1 MKILSLKTILLLS
14 IISFFSCKKS
24 SSDSNHDYY
33 VKLKINGNWVTWKI
47 VVGEIGPD
55 LADATKTDF
64 GVTANNDTNTE
75 VFDISIQVDGQNF
88 ATGTYDSDNGSYWV
102 DISYAKA
109 LLTANSRYY
118 MINDK
123 AGLPPSRY
131 LVTVTS
137 ITDKELRGTFTGNY
151 LYDDFADETL
161 NVTDGEFFVKRAR

>member
-1 MKILSLKTILLLS
+1 MKIFSLKTILLFAIL
-14 IISFFSCKKS
+14 SFFSCKKN
-24 SSDSNHDYY
+24 SDSNNTDYY
-33 VKLKINGNWVTWKI
+33 VKLRINGNWVTWKT

-64 GVTANNDTNTE
+64 GVTANDNSNTD
-75 VFDISIQVDGQNF
+75 VFDISVQVDGHNF
-88 ATGTYDSDNGSYWV
+88 TTGTYDSDNGNYWV

-109 LLTANSRYY
+109 VGTGNSKYY

-123 AGLPPSRY
+123 AGLAPSRY

-151 LYDDFADETL
+151 LYDDFDDETL